1 MDTENNAMG
10 TRTRLH
16 PLLTAAAISVTVF
29 SVAGVGALT
38 GLLPT
43 SLGSQKQATPL
54 QEDNSLQIPA
64 EVAKPVEPAITH
76 PVPARKSPAKRTAA
90 TPRASTPVA
99 YNNEFGQEPRLA
111 QAETPKP
118 VVQPGNLAT
127 IQAVREV
134 KDPGQHTG
142 LGPIAGGIAGAVLG
156 DQIGKGKDTT
166 RKVLTVLGAAGG
178 AYAGREIE
186 KQARA
191 TKHWEIDVRRDDGLQ
206 ETVRSDVAPPYQP
219 GQRVR
224 LLDGRLQPA

>member
-1 MDTENNAMG
+1 MA
-10 TRTRLH
+10 
-16 PLLTAAAISVTVF
+16 
-29 SVAGVGALT
+29 
-38 GLLPT
+38 
-43 SLGSQKQATPL
+43 
-54 QEDNSLQIPA
+54 
-64 EVAKPVEPAITH
+64 
-76 PVPARKSPAKRTAA
+76 
-90 TPRASTPVA
+90 
-99 YNNEFGQEPRLA
+99 
-111 QAETPKP
+111 
-118 VVQPGNLAT
+118 QPGNLAT

-156 DQIGKGKDTT
+156 DQIGGKGNT

-219 GQRVR
+219 GERVR
-224 LLDGRLQPA
+224 LVDGRLQPV

>member
-1 MDTENNAMG
+1 MHTKENNAME
-10 TRTRLH
+10 TNSRLH

-29 SVAGVGALT
+29 SAVGVATLT
-38 GLLPT
+38 GLVPP
-43 SLGSQKQATPL
+43 SIGSQKEAVLELPK
-54 QEDNSLQIPA
+54 

-76 PVPARKSPAKRTAA
+76 PVAPKKAAVARPAKPRT
-90 TPRASTPVA
+90 SEPVV
-99 YNNEFGQEPRLA
+99 YREFAEERRLA
-111 QAETPKP
+111 QAEAPKP

-127 IQAVREV
+127 VQSVREV

-156 DQIGKGKDTT
+156 DQIGGKGNT

-186 KQARA
+186 KHARA
-191 TKHWEIDVRRDDGLQ
+191 TKHWEIDVRRDDGVQ

-219 GQRVR
+219 GERVR
-224 LLDGRLQPA
+224 LIEGRLQPV

>member
-1 MDTENNAMG
+1 MDTTQ

-29 SVAGVGALT
+29 SAVGVATLT
-38 GLLPT
+38 GLVPP
-43 SLGSQKQATPL
+43 SIGSQKTEAALEIP
-54 QEDNSLQIPA
+54 QEA
-64 EVAKPVEPAITH
+64 AKPIEPAITH
-76 PVPARKSPAKRTAA
+76 PVPARKVPVARKPAAPRT
-90 TPRASTPVA
+90 STPIA
-99 YNNEFGQEPRLA
+99 YNEFGQEPRLA
-111 QAETPKP
+111 QVEAPKP
-118 VVQPGNLAT
+118 VVQAGQLAT

-156 DQIGKGKDTT
+156 DQIGGKGNT

-191 TKHWEIDVRRDDGLQ
+191 TKHWEIDLRRDDGAS

-219 GQRVR
+219 GERVR
-224 LLDGRLQPA
+224 VVDGRLQPA